1 MRPTLAPLIDSGAW
15 PSLAGDMAFERPRQR
30 IDVDQAA
37 GHLDAY
43 WPSAAAFARRLP
55 GLA

>member
-1 MRPTLAPLIDSGAW
+1 LIDSGAW